1 MGVEACTKSSLQI
14 CVWYERHVSL
24 RLPLT
29 RDVGRVRGPYKHET
43 YVKIHPCFNRLK
55 LYGLQGPW
63 EAQNSNDRLLAVR
76 GSEVRERQVAESAVL
91 VAVAVATVRLRLRLP
106 STPRG

>member
-43 YVKIHPCFNRLK
+43 YVKIHSCFNGVK
-55 LYGLQGPW
+55 LDGLRGPW
-63 EAQNSNDRLLAVR
+63 EAQNSNNGLLAVR
-76 GSEVRERQVAESAVL
+76 GSEVKERQVAESAL
-91 VAVAVATVRLRLRLP
+91 PVAVAVATVRLQLRLL
-106 STPRG
+106 RFF